1 MSYSEELAKRRQ
13 DPEYRAV
20 ERELRPILD
29 LADDVFHL
37 RMERRWTQAEL
48 ARLVG
53 TKQAN
58 ISRLENGE
66 ANPTIKF
73 LQKLSRAFNTDLAV
87 RLRSQP
93 AEILVQE
100 YELDI
105 TESEEISSTTY
116 DLPCNEW
123 ALPQF
128 SNGVINISG
137 IVSTEDTIDS
147 IVLTKHTSTSEDNR
161 GAWNESLISSKP
173 DKLDQFMF
181 PSLPCF
187 DLLANQAGTDFD
199 HERIPQ

>member
-37 RMERRWTQAEL
+37 RMERGWTQAEL

-66 ANPTIKF
+66 ANPTFKF
-73 LQKLSRAFNTDLAV
+73 LQKLSKAFDTDLTV
-87 RLRSQP
+87 RLRPQP
-93 AEILVQE
+93 AEILVRK

-105 TESEEISSTTY
+105 TESEEIGSATY
-116 DLPCNEW
+116 DPPCDKWSPYQFPNRVTATSEIAFTQVAAENVILIKHTPAAENNPATLDESFISDKLGLDRLMLTNLPC
-123 ALPQF
+123 A
-128 SNGVINISG
+128 
-137 IVSTEDTIDS
+137 
-147 IVLTKHTSTSEDNR
+147 
-161 GAWNESLISSKP
+161 
-173 DKLDQFMF
+173 
-181 PSLPCF
+181 
-187 DLLANQAGTDFD
+187 DLLASQAATNFD
-199 HERIPQ
+199 HERILQ